1 MSNLELLDRAAGS
14 AMCDVLAASGY
25 ALVGTGAVSI
35 VAGGVGFVPFTAGAL
50 SLLAANYLCPDM
62 PMGGDGP
69 QNGTDGCTLVDG
81 YGTMQ
86 VFFEGRWIDAF
97 PPGNLNYDEG
107 KSAVEIVKVEYYQA
121 NDLKWYSNVQWRIT
135 NGSTVGDTQ
144 YKSDDEQTAKSF
156 VWRINPTNGTCGR
169 ESNDPLPL
177 PPEAGDTYNYTDN
190 ITNCNYTVKLV
201 GFAQPAP
208 GGPGN
213 PVLQIG
219 GATQRSG
226 GGRMGGCN
234 FPDVIYMPGPGND
247 GGGDGEGGGGG
258 GGGDGPIVVPVP
270 PDGGGPGPGGGVP
283 WWAGPLLGGATSAG
297 LNLVGQALKDLLGPK
312 LPEGSYTLQAPCD
325 FDEEGN
331 PLTQTW
337 TYPEQKVDERLIAHQ
352 ITMLEALQTHLNW
365 KTPICGNEKPPLE
378 GQWVT
383 TRWLSTEKM
392 DHSGVRLRKLFRYRT
407 KSTRDLGQLSAY
419 WESFTWQAGPVCVR
433 HTGAWWGD
441 PQIWAASQEEGQRVI
456 RFAAAEAGL
465 DPDQDGQWGTSSSR
479 SPRYGMSGTMT
490 IHLKDGFPW
499 VSARESD
506 SWPNTLARAHDPYGS

>member
-25 ALVGTGAVSI
+25 ALVGTGAVGI

-50 SLLAANYLCPDM
+50 SLLAANYLCPEM
-62 PMGGDGP
+62 PMGGGGP
-69 QNGTDGCTLVDG
+69 QIGTDGCTLVDG

-107 KSAVEIVKVEYYQA
+107 KTAVEIVKVEYYQA

-208 GGPGN
+208 GGPVN

-219 GATQRSG
+219 GATTRSD

-247 GGGDGEGGGGG
+247 GGNDGGGGEGGGGGGG
-258 GGGDGPIVVPVP
+258 GGGDGPIIVPVP
-270 PDGGGPGPGGGVP
+270 PDGGGPGPGGGIP

-297 LNLVGQALKDLLGPK
+297 LGLIGDSINDLLQPT

-325 FDEEGN
+325 VDEEGN
-331 PLTQTW
+331 ALTQTW

-365 KTPICGNEKPPLE
+365 KTPTCESEPTIPE
-378 GQWVT
+378 GDFRT
-383 TRWLSTEKM
+383 ISFRSDETSPYGK
-392 DHSGVRLRKLFRYRT
+392 SRLRKRFRYR
-407 KSTRDLGQLSAY
+407 SVSGNDLGTVVDH
-419 WESFTWQAGPVCVR
+419 WKDFTFEGGPYRVR
-433 HTGAWWGD
+433 WIGRSWRS
-441 PQIWAASQEEGQRVI
+441 PEIWAATESEGQRVI
-456 RFAAAEAGL
+456 QHAAAEAGFGAL
-465 DPDQDGQWGTSSSR
+465 ENGRWSTRLTSSAR
-479 SPRYGMSGTMT
+479 CGVPGTMRVDT
-490 IHLKDGFPW
+490 TKGFYWITARDGSSERPI
-499 VSARESD
+499 VAK
-506 SWPNTLARAHDPYGS
+506 T